1 MTDLNDI
8 LNQDEAMNN
17 EELMRYLEGSASET
31 ERFAIEKQM
40 ASSDFVNDA
49 VEGLQSFSTPHQMKQ
64 YAEQLNRQLH
74 QQMSFSQRRRNK
86 RRLKDQRW
94 TLIAIIVILA
104 LCLLGYAAV
113 HLYNK
118 KHHTGFPSPIES
130 IH

>member
-17 EELMRYLEGSASET
+17 EELMRYLEGNASAA

-40 ASSDFVNDA
+40 ASSGFVNDA
-49 VEGLQSFSTPHQMKQ
+49 VEGLQSFSTSHRMKQ

-74 QQMSFSQRRRNK
+74 QQTSTSQRRRNK
-86 RRLKDQRW
+86 RELKDQRW
-94 TLIAIIVILA
+94 TLIAIIVILT
-104 LCLLGYAAV
+104 LCLLGYVAI

-118 KHHTGFPSPIES
+118 KHHTGFLSPIEN
-130 IH
+130 IR